1 MVVIVPVL
9 ITVIGV
15 VMIAVLMIVPG
26 GLGGWRGCT
35 CLSCVG

>member
-1 MVVIVPVL
+1 MVVIMPVL
-9 ITVIGV
+9 MIVIVV
-15 VMIAVLMIVPG
+15 VMIVVLMIVPG